1 MYDKIKEQ
9 EIKMNEEPD
18 HRIEGGQ
25 INETP
30 GNLFDYEK
38 DCALAISIGADFN
51 FYGSLTKF
59 FQARY
64 GTRDELRQRFPQ
76 YQWNGKGYCLVTNNN
91 HVFNLITKSR
101 YFEKPTLANLR
112 EALVSMRDIAE
123 ERKIPKIV
131 MPRIECGFN
140 GMNWQDIKDIIIDVY
155 GGTNLDLR
163 IVYLE
168 EYINGEI
175 IDPDMEKINFGEDRK
190 HIDGNLEKKYF

>member
-112 EALVSMRDIAE
+112 EALVSMRDICLT
-123 ERKIPKIV
+123 RGITKIA
-131 MPRIECGFN
+131 MPRYREIE
-140 GMNWQDIKDIIIDVY
+140 WQEVKDIIVDVFM
-155 GGTNLDLR
+155 GFELDIR
-163 IVYLE
+163 IVYLD
-168 EYINGEI
+168 EYIHGRIMN
-175 IDPDMEKINFGEDRK
+175 PDLEKQNFGKDRK
-190 HIDGNLEKKYF
+190 SIDGNTSKKYY